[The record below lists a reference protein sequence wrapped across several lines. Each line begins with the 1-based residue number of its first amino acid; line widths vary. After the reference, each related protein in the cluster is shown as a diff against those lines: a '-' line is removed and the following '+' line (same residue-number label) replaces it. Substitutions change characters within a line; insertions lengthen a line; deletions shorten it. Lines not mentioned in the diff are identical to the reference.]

1 MIIFRAEEYVIS
13 WRSFSGILLAFGL
26 FILIEGPGVWAV
38 PFLPFV
44 GKVYSGC
51 ETFIVV

>member
-1 MIIFRAEEYVIS
+1 MWLVGGPLVVF
-13 WRSFSGILLAFGL
+13 LLAFGL